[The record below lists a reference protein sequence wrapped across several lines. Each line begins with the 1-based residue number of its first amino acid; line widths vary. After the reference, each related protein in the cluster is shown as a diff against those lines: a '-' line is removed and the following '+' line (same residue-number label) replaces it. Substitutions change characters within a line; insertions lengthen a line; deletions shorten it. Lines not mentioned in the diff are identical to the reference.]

1 MTTNEQDIKE
11 LRREWSDKE
20 SSTRQSRTYA
30 LQKLS
35 IYSAFADA
43 EELRQGL
50 KVILAPN
57 VLARNVPQET
67 IDAFM
72 FALDD
77 RTRQY
82 MFSDFM
88 EILGLFRPFE
98 IALFREAI
106 GGRALHSVL
115 VDLEEYYR
123 WSKDAGSSYGE
134 FYYRL
139 ALLLEQGIELRK
151 AVELTGAESAKLY
164 EIAQELLTFHVPG
177 QTLTDFFKASDF
189 PEWIVLVLKA
199 AERQGRSAVALRKL
213 ADYSITATSY

>member
-1 MTTNEQDIKE
+1 MTTDQDTMKE
-11 LRREWSDKE
+11 LRYEWGQRD

-43 EELRQGL
+43 EEFRQGL

-72 FALDD
+72 SALDD

-82 MFSDFM
+82 IFADFM

-98 IALFREAI
+98 ITIFREAI
-106 GGRALHSVL
+106 GGRALHSAL
-115 VDLEEYYR
+115 ADLEKYYE
-123 WSKDAGSSYGE
+123 WSKTAGSSYGE

-151 AVELTGAESAKLY
+151 AVELTGVESAKLY
-164 EIAQELLTFHVPG
+164 EITQELLSFHVPG
-177 QTLTDFFKASDF
+177 QTLTDFFKAADF